1 MSEEDGA
8 IGGVLMRRRLWT
20 GREWRRRLVGD
31 LGWADGMKTMPGH
44 FSRPVAW
51 VVCSTPKP
59 LSHSIGRG
67 HTKDSCDSSRLESDM
82 SQKLIF

>member
-1 MSEEDGA
+1 MEVLDGLM
-8 IGGVLMRRRLWT
+8 GGRPSGL
-20 GREWRRRLVGD
+20 
-31 LGWADGMKTMPGH
+31 TMPGH
-44 FSRPVAW
+44 FSRPVAS
-51 VVCSTPKP
+51 VVCSSPKP